1 MAASAAAA
9 HAMFARGSMV
19 AKLKMS
25 EGGTKT
31 SGRRVFMEIQKT
43 SVKQRNQIHWPF
55 AHVKAGIVQASSRA
69 SVQYHM

>member
-1 MAASAAAA
+1 
-9 HAMFARGSMV
+9 MFARGSMV

-43 SVKQRNQIHWPF
+43 SVKQRNQTHCPF
-55 AHVKAGIVQASSRA
+55 AHVNAGIVQASSRA
-69 SVQYHM
+69 NVQYHA

>member
-1 MAASAAAA
+1 
-9 HAMFARGSMV
+9 MFARGSMV